1 MCVWERKTQ
10 DFHSLLLVEA
20 YLVPPKRLQME
31 ELYKVESSFSEKKG
45 PRFWKAAAWNA
56 GLPRGDSHLGQGQ
69 YEKPRDILHLTMDE
83 GHEN

>member
-45 PRFWKAAAWNA
+45 RVS
-56 GLPRGDSHLGQGQ
+56 GRQLPGMQAFHTGTH
-69 YEKPRDILHLTMDE
+69 I
-83 GHEN
+83 